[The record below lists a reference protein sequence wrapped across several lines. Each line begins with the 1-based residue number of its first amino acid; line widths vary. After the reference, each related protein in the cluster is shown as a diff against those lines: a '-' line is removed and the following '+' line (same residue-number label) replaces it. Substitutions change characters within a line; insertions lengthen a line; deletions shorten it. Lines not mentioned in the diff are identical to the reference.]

1 MTREEIVHDLREIG
15 KTNSVS
21 SCKRMVCE
29 IAADTIENQAKAL
42 ENMTLKEKAEKF
54 RWIPVEEALPKPFVS
69 VLGYSPDEAPLPT
82 VHECYVDKEGGWHRV
97 SVFTVGRVTYWM
109 PMPEKE
115 ARDGC

>member
-29 IAADTIENQAKAL
+29 MAADTIENQAKALDALTL

-54 RWIPVEEALPKPFVS
+54 RWIPVEEEPP
-69 VLGYSPDEAPLPT
+69 
-82 VHECYVDKEGGWHRV
+82 
-97 SVFTVGRVTYWM
+97 
-109 PMPEKE
+109 KE
-115 ARDGC
+115 ATHE